1 MKSLEDVDGEP
12 QGEGS
17 DNELRPQKELSD
29 FEQMF
34 ERIKSSRKRNKTEKS
49 ELEVEATVETFILKM
64 DVAAEEDVN
73 SNKQK
78 EPALNKLKMLPEVAG
93 QLRKKKLQQLFI
105 ENSLLVTLQR
115 WLKPLPDGSLPN
127 LKVRQTLLEI
137 LNEFKDIPIDDLKE
151 SGIGKAVMVLWKHQ
165 GETPYNKKLAKNL
178 IEKWSRP
185 IFGISSEYK
194 DLGETE
200 EAHMKKKKE
209 NVKRESSNK
218 FNGDLEQELD
228 KKGRIAKNLPLSPSF
243 HARIPEKK
251 GCI

>member
-1 MKSLEDVDGEP
+1 MNFQKESPELSKISSRKQNNKAKKRVRNKDKEDSNRSKRMKSLEDVDGEP

-105 ENSLLVTLQR
+105 ENSLLLWNFKISNLTRRQR
-115 WLKPLPDGSLPN
+115 S
-127 LKVRQTLLEI
+127 
-137 LNEFKDIPIDDLKE
+137 
-151 SGIGKAVMVLWKHQ
+151 
-165 GETPYNKKLAKNL
+165 
-178 IEKWSRP
+178 
-185 IFGISSEYK
+185 
-194 DLGETE
+194 
-200 EAHMKKKKE
+200 
-209 NVKRESSNK
+209 
-218 FNGDLEQELD
+218 
-228 KKGRIAKNLPLSPSF
+228 
-243 HARIPEKK
+243 
-251 GCI
+251 